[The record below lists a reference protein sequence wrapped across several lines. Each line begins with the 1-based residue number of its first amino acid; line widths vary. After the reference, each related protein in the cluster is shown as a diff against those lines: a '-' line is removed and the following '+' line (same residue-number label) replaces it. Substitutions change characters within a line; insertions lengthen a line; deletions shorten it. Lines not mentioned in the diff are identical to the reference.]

1 VIFEH
6 DFLSNE
12 THQGKDE
19 EKKKKKKNP
28 QKKLNTKMNHFS
40 YYFPVG

>member
-19 EKKKKKKNP
+19 EKKKKKKTL
-28 QKKLNTKMNHFS
+28 KKIKYKMNHFS